1 MHMGGGGVNAGGVHM
16 TGPLGGSFH
25 AGHVQGGA
33 VHGGAGHV
41 VMGPGGG
48 TVVDPGFGVTPG
60 VGGGGDC
67 CSSGGG
73 GCNVGSESCGSSID
87 PHFGV
92 TPPGY
97 GGGTG
102 SGACCVGGPGVA
114 CGGAGSACCEPAGAV
129 VTSTGWSFVGAGHG
143 DFTAAPSYSYVGQG
157 AGAYVKDVSTT
168 FYGWKL
174 RPCCLALLCLSL
186 LLPLLW
192 LLWPQ
197 GGGGIESIPS
207 TPVPTPSPPAV
218 VGPIGTCIV
227 WGDPH
232 VKTFD
237 GMHSDFYSPGEY
249 WIVKS
254 SKISIQARYLPT
266 RMTSGLAV
274 TKTLAIGGPILT
286 GFPSTFNAGVA
297 QLSYNGQGTVLQ
309 KGRGGKALHIV
320 HVKINDGT
328 PEGIMIQINRWM
340 EPGEGHYINVRIVMH
355 AQPGQD
361 GHCGNFNGNPAVVTA
376 NRPDINNC
384 EPSKLTNAKGLCKAK
399 E

>member
-16 TGPLGGSFH
+16 TGPLGGSFQ
-25 AGHVQGGA
+25 AGHVHGGA

-48 TVVDPGFGVTPG
+48 AVVDPGFGVTPG
-60 VGGGGDC
+60 VGGGGGNC
-67 CSSGGG
+67 CSSGTGG

-92 TPPGY
+92 NPGY

-114 CGGAGSACCEPAGAV
+114 CGGAGSAFCEPAGAIT
-129 VTSTGWSFVGAGHG
+129 TSTGWAFVGAGHG
-143 DFTAAPSYSYVGQG
+143 DFAAAPSYSYVGQG
-157 AGAYVKDVSTT
+157 AGAYVKDVTTT

-192 LLWPQ
+192 LLWPK
-197 GGGGIESIPS
+197 GGGGIESIP
-207 TPVPTPSPPAV
+207 VPTPAPPAV

-237 GMHSDFYSPGEY
+237 GMHSDYYSPGEY

-274 TKTLAIGGPILT
+274 TKTLAIGGPLLKGRKIFISADSATCDGQPILT
-286 GFPSTFNAGVA
+286 GFPSSFNMAGIA
-297 QLSYNGQGTVLQ
+297 QLSYNGQGDVMQ

-320 HVKINDGT
+320 HIKINDGT
-328 PEGIMIQINRWM
+328 PEGIMIQINRWN
-340 EPGEGHYINVRIVMH
+340 EPGEGSYINE
-355 AQPGQD
+355 PG
-361 GHCGNFNGNPAVVTA
+361 
-376 NRPDINNC
+376 
-384 EPSKLTNAKGLCKAK
+384 E
-399 E
+399 